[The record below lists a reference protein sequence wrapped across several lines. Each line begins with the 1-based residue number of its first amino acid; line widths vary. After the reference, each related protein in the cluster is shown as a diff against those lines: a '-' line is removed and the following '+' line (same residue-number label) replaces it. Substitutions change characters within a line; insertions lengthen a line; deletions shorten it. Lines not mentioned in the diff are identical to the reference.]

1 MSASHHPLNYEG
13 EMHMARIR
21 TSTDGCTYDP
31 TGMPERSCIALALT
45 AYMQATEAT
54 KILQKELK
62 EADTDNSGLIDFQ
75 EFQNYYLKLARYQQN
90 EARLQR
96 LRGNRKTIPSGELF
110 RAVAS

>member
-1 MSASHHPLNYEG
+1 
-13 EMHMARIR
+13 
-21 TSTDGCTYDP
+21 
-31 TGMPERSCIALALT
+31 MPLT

-62 EADTDNSGLIDFQ
+62 EADTDNNGLIEFQ

-96 LRGNRKTIPSGELF
+96 LRGNRKTVPSGEIIQGCCIYSLPPHSGC
-110 RAVAS
+110 A

>member
-1 MSASHHPLNYEG
+1 
-13 EMHMARIR
+13 
-21 TSTDGCTYDP
+21 
-31 TGMPERSCIALALT
+31 MPLT

-62 EADTDNSGLIDFQ
+62 EADTDNNGLIEFQ

-96 LRGNRKTIPSGELF
+96 LRGNRKTVPSGRLIQDCCI
-110 RAVAS
+110 SSLPHHSGCS